1 MEYRTLF
8 QQQLNTLEE
17 LGEQIENNASGQIQ
31 ENPKNEN
38 GMFINQQIANDTF
51 AAILAAQEIKAIA
64 QRFKTYL
71 NSTQQA

>member
-1 MEYRTLF
+1 MEYRKLF
-8 QQQLNTLEE
+8 QQQLKILEE
-17 LGEQIENNASGQIQ
+17 LGEQIENDASGQIQ
-31 ENPKNEN
+31 ENPKNEQ

>member
-1 MEYRTLF
+1 MEYRKLF
-8 QQQLNTLEE
+8 QQQLNILEE
-17 LGEQIENNASGQIQ
+17 LGEQIENDASGQIQ
-31 ENPKNEN
+31 ENPKNEQ

-51 AAILAAQEIKAIA
+51 AAILAAQEIKAIS